1 MWTKVSPSAGLSDLM
16 KPKPRAPTHAFKTP
30 KLTCKSASPPQD
42 RQYGAH
48 IGRAVAIE
56 LVAEICRDRINLN
69 QIDVADFHDLLTQ
82 QVKVLGKVERPIAFV
97 VAHHLHDLDAIEIG
111 TGGSKP
117 RRGV

>member
-1 MWTKVSPSAGLSDLM
+1 M
-16 KPKPRAPTHAFKTP
+16 
-30 KLTCKSASPPQD
+30 
-42 RQYGAH
+42 
-48 IGRAVAIE
+48 I
-56 LVAEICRDRINLN
+56 RISLN
-69 QIDVADFHDLLTQ
+69 QIDVADFHVTL